1 MQLRRVTIV
10 KLANNVRR
18 FRFENNEMSQQEL
31 ADHVGVTRMT
41 IYSIEKGK
49 YIPSTLIA
57 LKMAQLFNV
66 SVEELFYIQNE
77 NGGE

>member
-1 MQLRRVTIV
+1 
-10 KLANNVRR
+10 
-18 FRFENNEMSQQEL
+18 MSQQEL

>member
-1 MQLRRVTIV
+1 M
-10 KLANNVRR
+10 KLGNNVRR
-18 FRFENNEMSQQEL
+18 FRFDNNEMSQQEL

-57 LKMAQLFNV
+57 LKMAQLFKV
-66 SVEELFYIQNE
+66 SVEELFYIENNE
-77 NGGE
+77 SGGEEHEE